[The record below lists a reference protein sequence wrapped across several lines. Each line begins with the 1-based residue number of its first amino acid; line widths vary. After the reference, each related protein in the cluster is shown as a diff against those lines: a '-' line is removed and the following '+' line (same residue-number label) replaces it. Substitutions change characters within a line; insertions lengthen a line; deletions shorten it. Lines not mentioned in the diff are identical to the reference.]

1 MADMWQNLA
10 PHRNIFI
17 LNEPGKVSDNISIP
31 KTVVATVSSWM
42 SSKQGYN
49 FTQQQIDNFN
59 SLPVI

>member
-1 MADMWQNLA
+1 MANMWQNLA

-31 KTVVATVSSWM
+31 KTVISSLSNYL

>member
-1 MADMWQNLA
+1 MWQNLA

-31 KTVVATVSSWM
+31 KTVISSLSNYL